1 MKKKS
6 EPSYILIFVASFI
19 LASLLLSKKYGVYHY
34 LPSQRLF
41 YIPGEPSAGNL
52 FYEFFRWNLS
62 FLIGFLICYLISKI
76 SKNFKFSILD
86 IQNNIKKRKNKIF
99 VFIVLGLVLFFPL
112 LSLLLDYIDL
122 SIGMTYEP
130 SGQIVKLTQGTLL
143 FLWMIFLFTMFVY
156 EQIKKN
162 KK

>member
-1 MKKKS
+1 MIKKL

-19 LASLLLSKKYGVYHY
+19 FASLLLSEKYGIYY
-34 LPSQRLF
+34 SLPSQRLF
-41 YIPGEPSAGNL
+41 YVPGEPSAGNL
-52 FYEFFRWNLS
+52 FYEIFRWNLS
-62 FLIGFLICYLISKI
+62 LLICFVICYLISKI

-86 IQNNIKKRKNKIF
+86 IQNNLKKRKNRIF
-99 VFIVLGLVLFFPL
+99 VFITLSLVLFFPL

-122 SIGMTYEP
+122 SIGMTYQP
-130 SGQIVKLTQGTLL
+130 SGQIVKLTQGTIL

-162 KK
+162 K